1 MVKKLKRGRSQVLFR
16 FLPGSVFMED
26 KKWYQVTDMEL
37 NKLNEKTTHL
47 LEAVRRYINDWN
59 TNAGLSTNLFP
70 EQDELYFFGEI
81 DQIEFSLFPLVFRCN
96 NRSCRNVHQ
105 YFNLEDLSRKNPE
118 LRCQFCSKDVIKQ
131 YPYALVHLN
140 GDLQS
145 INVKTNKGA
154 KNWHEKYDGI
164 RMRDTRRF
172 TTATWYNYKKQI
184 SLGDLGTK
192 RTNLPLTEE
201 MIQNNKRFLGG
212 THLSEGDIHYPAL
225 KSMVNLEQQTLI
237 ERKEHESFTQIQ
249 MAALLQLDSIN
260 TGNYAQNFEIEKN
273 NSTLQILLESAKN
286 EEERRILL
294 KTIKNSDLGA
304 QFLEG
309 DITKEVEEIFQK
321 TFPIETVEEDRLLHE
336 FLFSWYEND
345 GQTIEAKLEEARIN
359 SDLVQETSYIQ
370 AQNEVEN
377 LGLESVALLEKFP
390 VITMG
395 VGYTRKSFDR
405 NRSILNPFRKQ
416 ISNKR
421 YTVIPVLKNDNEAI
435 IFKLDPLR
443 ILRWL
448 EINKLITFNNESPN
462 SKREAHAIL
471 YNYLLLSKMEKEDL
485 VMLDPKDYVHD
496 QKVLATIMTY
506 QLVHTMLHMLLHA
519 GKSIIG
525 LDVDSMSEYIFPSA
539 LAGTIYVSKLQGG
552 GMGALIAAF
561 ENDLERWLRNTYE
574 KTQTCLYDPICKGQ
588 HGACHACSYL
598 KFSCQHFNRGLSRNL
613 LTGGYVGETP
623 IIGYFSKELDEVM
636 KKGKGNFDKAYKF
649 N

>member
-1 MVKKLKRGRSQVLFR
+1 MVKNFKRGRSQVLFR
-16 FLPGSVFMED
+16 FLPGAVFMEK
-26 KKWYQVTDMEL
+26 KKWYQVTDIEL
-37 NKLNEKTTHL
+37 NKLNEKTGHL
-47 LEAVRRYINDWN
+47 LEEVRKYVSDWKVNSGLN
-59 TNAGLSTNLFP
+59 TNLYP

-81 DQIEFSLFPLVFRCN
+81 DQVEFSLFPLVFHCN
-96 NRSCRNVHQ
+96 NRSCENVHY
-105 YFNLEDLSRKNPE
+105 YFNLEDLSKKNPE
-118 LRCQFCSKDVIKQ
+118 LKCQFCRNDVIKQ

-145 INVKTNKGA
+145 INVKANKGA
-154 KNWHEKYDGI
+154 KTWHEKYDGI

-172 TTATWYNYKKQI
+172 TTATWYNYKKHI
-184 SLGDLGTK
+184 SLGELGTK
-192 RTNLPLTEE
+192 HTNLPLTGE
-201 MIQNNKRFLGG
+201 MLQSNKRFLGG

-225 KSMVNLEQQTLI
+225 KSMVNLEQQVLI
-237 ERKEHESFTQIQ
+237 ERKEHESFAHIQ
-249 MAALLQLDSIN
+249 MAALLQVDSIN
-260 TGNYAQNFEIEKN
+260 TANYSQNFEVEKN
-273 NSTLQILLESAKN
+273 NSTLQILLNSAKN
-286 EEERRILL
+286 EEERRIILN
-294 KTIKNSDLGA
+294 TIKSSDLGS
-304 QFLEG
+304 QFSG
-309 DITKEVEEIFQK
+309 KDIKEEVEKVFEQN
-321 TFPIETVEEDRLLHE
+321 FPIEMVDEDRLLHE
-336 FLFSWYEND
+336 FLFSWYENE
-345 GQTIEAKLEEARIN
+345 GQTIEDKLEESKAN
-359 SDLVQETSYIQ
+359 GDLVQETAYLR
-370 AQNEVEN
+370 AKNEIKN
-377 LGLESVALLEKFP
+377 LGLETVALLEKFP

-395 VGYTRKSFDR
+395 IGYTRKSFDR

-416 ISNKR
+416 INNKR

-448 EINKLITFNNESPN
+448 EINQLISLDSRFPSD
-462 SKREAHAIL
+462 KREAHAIL
-471 YNYLLLSKMEKEDL
+471 YKYLRLAEMDKENI
-485 VMLDPKDYVHD
+485 VMLNPEDYTEN
-496 QKVLATIMTY
+496 QRVLASIMTY

-574 KTQTCLYDPICKGQ
+574 KSQTCLYDPICKGQ

-613 LTGGYVGETP
+613 LTGGYVGEIP
-623 IIGYFSKELDEVM
+623 VIGYFSKELDEVM
-636 KKGKGNFDKAYKF
+636 EKGKVNFDKAYKF